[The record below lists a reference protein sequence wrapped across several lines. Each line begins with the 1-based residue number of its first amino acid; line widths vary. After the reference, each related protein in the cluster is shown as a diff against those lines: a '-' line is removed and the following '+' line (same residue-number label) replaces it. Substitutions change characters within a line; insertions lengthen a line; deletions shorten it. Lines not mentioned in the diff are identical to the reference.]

1 MEGRFVD
8 ILWELDY
15 KIRGHTHKK
24 KLAECTVVFP
34 SFEPVMPSK
43 FLLLVETEEVHVM
56 ESDDVEDKI
65 ENVDWFV
72 ILE

>member
-1 MEGRFVD
+1 
-8 ILWELDY
+8 
-15 KIRGHTHKK
+15 
-24 KLAECTVVFP
+24 
-34 SFEPVMPSK
+34 MPSK

-65 ENVDWFV
+65 ENVDCFV